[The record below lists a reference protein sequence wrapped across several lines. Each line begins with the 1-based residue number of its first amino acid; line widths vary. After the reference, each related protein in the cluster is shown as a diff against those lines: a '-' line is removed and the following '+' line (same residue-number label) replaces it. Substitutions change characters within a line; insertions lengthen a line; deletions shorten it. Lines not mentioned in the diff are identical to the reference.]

1 MTDVLVLNSA
11 FLPIRTISDQESVCL
26 LYSNK
31 CYTVVET
38 DRVMRSPSL
47 IFKIPSVIAL
57 IGYSEL
63 PKKEVTF
70 TKLNVLYRDDLRCQ
84 YCGKQFSIN
93 NLTLDHIIPKSRW
106 GKEKKTQEKNWNSWE
121 NCICACKRCNNLKG
135 NRLLEEIKWKPLK
148 KPIEPKY
155 LPHIVVSY
163 EKAKRKNWLPFV
175 RFNVKVIDMID

>member
-11 FLPIRTISDQESVCL
+11 FVPIRTVSDQESICL

-31 CYTVVET
+31 CFTVVET

-47 IFKIPSVIAL
+47 ILKIPSVIAL

-84 YCGKQFSIN
+84 YCGKKFSVE
-93 NLTLDHIIPKSRW
+93 NLTIDHVIPISRW
-106 GKEKKTQEKNWNSWE
+106 YIEKKTREKDWNNWE
-121 NCICACKRCNNLKG
+121 NCVCACKACNNLKG
-135 NRLLEEIKWKPLK
+135 NRLLSELRWQLAK
-148 KPIEPKY
+148 KPVKPKY

-175 RFNVKVIDMID
+175 QFNVRLIDMID